1 MSIPVNCLSVPLL
14 LFLPL
19 HHPRKTM
26 APTHPFTCPPSKTFA
41 IISHQQIQLD
51 EPCSFGGWGTD
62 ISILSGLFVSS
73 WKLFQSSLSTDRQVT
88 NGYVMFLV
96 DRNTVSV
103 LSGLV
108 FSKMFTQPMRLEDRS
123 SASLWSTGQ
132 ICLLSRWQCL
142 PPGQCLHRFSW
153 ILYSILDWGS

>member
-1 MSIPVNCLSVPLL
+1 MSTPVNCLSVPLL

-19 HHPRKTM
+19 HHPWKTM

-96 DRNTVSV
+96 GRNTVSV
-103 LSGLV
+103 LSGLS
-108 FSKMFTQPMRLEDRS
+108 FPR
-123 SASLWSTGQ
+123 
-132 ICLLSRWQCL
+132 CLLSLWGWKIEAVHPFGAQD
-142 PPGQCLHRFSW
+142 RFVC
-153 ILYSILDWGS
+153 YLDDNVSLQGKVCTDFLESFTAF